1 MKEKSTPS
9 CFSVSQLSM
18 VPAAAKNVCMTMA
31 VAQNLLNIDSTEFKL
46 RRNIYNNEG
55 LLDVS

>member
-1 MKEKSTPS
+1 MKEKSTP